1 MMVKTNEKDDYMTI
15 QFNASPGSE
24 ICKLLKENNY
34 FYYPQL
40 KIWSVKKTDKAQRV
54 FDFFKNLNINKD
66 YGLKLKIKDLVSANS
81 FGDVIFKFW
90 VEYLSTYMERIM
102 SEDNKF
108 HQGNSVSQSQKDAW
122 LDCFKFI
129 AENLKG
135 LDAFQQ
141 EFELVF
147 EYSLPG
153 TVHNRPDVFLL
164 TDEQVISL
172 EFKRKIAPQVDDH
185 KDDVAQAIG
194 YKEQLINHH
203 ECSKKR
209 NLKVYT
215 YLVCTNVYAKTGN
228 LRGVDILTRDN
239 FCKEISRQL
248 ENEKK
253 CSFTDEWLSSIK
265 TEMPDMIK
273 AIERMYQENKIP
285 YLSDVNNNSL
295 KMVKILIERT
305 KNCHKKLL
313 ILIDGVP
320 GAGKTAIGQSIVFEE
335 NKNGKAKAVYL
346 SGNGP
351 LIEVLQYQINQIQGS
366 KHMAE
371 NVIQGMKEF
380 KTSYFVNNNGKLP
393 KIPEQAILVF
403 DEAQRAWDANQMKRC
418 GLSEPEGLFE
428 VGNRIYDKY
437 GYCVIVGLY
446 GNGQSIH
453 RGEEV
458 GIPLWEQAL
467 KRNEDWYLVAS
478 EEFVNRINISKKQ
491 KRKNDLMH
499 LSASLRA
506 DFIDC
511 SKWVEQA
518 IGRNDTSLIKAKEE
532 LSKLQR
538 TSMKIYITRDISRVE
553 SKMKE
558 IDQDHPNW
566 NYGYFHSNLANK
578 NVMNV
583 AFENRKIGS
592 IFPKN
597 IVQNGE
603 YGPWYSGECKN
614 LNKTCSV
621 FGNQGLELD
630 IPIVLFGGDYKRKN
644 GQWIIA
650 NDYSLYRYNDVKT
663 IVENNY
669 RVLLTR
675 ARKKMIIVVPNTK
688 ELDET
693 YKYFIDMGVDV
704 L

>member
-1 MMVKTNEKDDYMTI
+1 MIKTNTKDDYLII
-15 QFNASPGSE
+15 QFDVIPNVE
-24 ICKLLKENNY
+24 IRKLLKENNY
-34 FYYPQL
+34 FYHPELKNWSAKKMDKTQL
-40 KIWSVKKTDKAQRV
+40 I
-54 FDFFKNLNINKD
+54 FNFFKDLNINKD
-66 YGLKLKIKDLVSANS
+66 YGLKLRIKDIIDASF

-90 VEYLSTYMERIM
+90 VDYLSMYMESIM
-102 SEDNKF
+102 SEDNKL
-108 HQGNSVSQSQKDAW
+108 HHGNSVSQSQKDAW
-122 LDCFKFI
+122 FDCFKFI

-135 LDAFQQ
+135 LNASHR
-141 EFELVF
+141 EFELIF

-164 TDEQVISL
+164 TNDKVIFL

-203 ECSKKR
+203 ECTKQKA
-209 NLKVYT
+209 LKVFT
-215 YLVCTNVYAKTGN
+215 YLVCTNEYAKSRN
-228 LRGVDILTRDN
+228 FRGVDILTRDN
-239 FCKEISRQL
+239 FCKEISWQL
-248 ENEKK
+248 ENEKN
-253 CSFTDEWLSSIK
+253 CSFTDEWLTSIK

-273 AIERMYQENKIP
+273 AIEMMYRDNKIP
-285 YLSDVNNNSL
+285 YMSDVNSNSL
-295 KMVKILIERT
+295 KMVKRVIERT
-305 KNCHKKLL
+305 KKCHKKLL

-335 NKNGKAKAVYL
+335 NKNGKANAVYL

-366 KHMAE
+366 KHAAE

-380 KTSYFVNNNGKLP
+380 KSSYFVNNQGRKPNV
-393 KIPEQAILVF
+393 PEQAILVF
-403 DEAQRAWDANQMKRC
+403 DEAQRAWDANQMNRC
-418 GLSEPEGLFE
+418 GLSEPEGLLE
-428 VGNRIYDKY
+428 LGNRIYNQY

-446 GNGQSIH
+446 GNGQSIYK
-453 RGEEV
+453 GEEV
-458 GIPLWEQAL
+458 GIPLWEEAL
-467 KRNEDWYLVAS
+467 KRNDDWYLFAS
-478 EEFVNRINISKKQ
+478 EELVNKIHISEKLKC
-491 KRKNDLMH
+491 KNTSMH

-506 DFIDC
+506 NFIDC

-518 IGRNDTSLIKAKEE
+518 IGRKNTSFIKAKEE
-532 LSKLQR
+532 LSKLQK
-538 TSMKIYITRDISRVE
+538 TSMRIYITRDISRVE
-553 SKMKE
+553 NRIKE
-558 IDQDHPNW
+558 IDQNHPNW
-566 NYGYFHSNLANK
+566 NYGYFHSNLANEKVMKEVFK
-578 NVMNV
+578 NTKTK
-583 AFENRKIGS
+583 A
-592 IFPKN
+592 IFPNN
-597 IVQNGE
+597 IVRNGE
-603 YGPWYSGECKN
+603 YGPWYLGECKN

-630 IPIVLFGGDYKRKN
+630 VPILLFGGDYKREN

-650 NDYSLYRYNDVKT
+650 NDYRLYGYNDAET

-693 YKYFIDMGVDV
+693 YEYFINMGVDI